1 MWCMICGVFFFKQ
14 KTAYEMRISDW
25 SSDVCS
31 SDLPRLRSLWL
42 ERVGLHGEG
51 LGERMGPILR
61 YGVASLL
68 LALAAN
74 MWLWHDHAALIL
86 GAVLGTTTAMLVTHV
101 LRGLHIPRWVSL
113 PVALVVLIAIVSNR
127 AGGLIPLTDALE
139 RVGFNVGN
147 TRFSL
152 LSMLTLSVTVV
163 ALFAGIR
170 LANRITEHSIAGVR
184 DFNPDQKLTAQKL
197 AALERIVE
205 PFSM

>member
-1 MWCMICGVFFFKQ
+1 MIRVPPRSTR
-14 KTAYEMRISDW
+14 TATLFPYTT
-25 SSDVCS
+25 
-31 SDLPRLRSLWL
+31 LFRSL

-113 PVALVVLIAIVSNR
+113 PVAL
-127 AGGLIPLTDALE
+127 
-139 RVGFNVGN
+139 
-147 TRFSL
+147 
-152 LSMLTLSVTVV
+152 
-163 ALFAGIR
+163 
-170 LANRITEHSIAGVR
+170 
-184 DFNPDQKLTAQKL
+184 
-197 AALERIVE
+197 
-205 PFSM
+205 